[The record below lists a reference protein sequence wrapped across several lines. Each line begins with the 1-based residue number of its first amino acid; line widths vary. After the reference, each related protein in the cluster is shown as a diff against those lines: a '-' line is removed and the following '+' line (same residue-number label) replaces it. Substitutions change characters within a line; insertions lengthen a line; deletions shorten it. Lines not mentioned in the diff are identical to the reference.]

1 MVPAMCLQLS
11 LFKPVLSQ
19 NVQYGEFLHCE
30 KMYKYYSIV
39 LVFI

>member
-30 KMYKYYSIV
+30 KMYKYYSFV